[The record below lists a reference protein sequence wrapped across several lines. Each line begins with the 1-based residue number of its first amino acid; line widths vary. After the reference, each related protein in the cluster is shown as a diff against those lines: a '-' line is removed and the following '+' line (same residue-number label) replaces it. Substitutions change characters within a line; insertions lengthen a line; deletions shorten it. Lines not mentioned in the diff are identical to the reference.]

1 MVQRMPAGTIPII
14 GTLNMNDVRK
24 GIVIAE
30 ILGPP
35 KGLGDID
42 SHVI

>member
-1 MVQRMPAGTIPII
+1 MPILGKLDLI
-14 GTLNMNDVRK
+14 DVRR

-35 KGLGDID
+35 KALGNID